1 MLRGHR
7 PSPPFAAIGPLPLL
21 PRAAVA
27 KLLALTSLGFTAALL
42 RLALFFLC
50 HNGCTSFRY
59 RDLRRVHG
67 SAVEG
72 NYLKIEEQL
81 PIGFPIKLV
90 RPANPRYLTTLMVQ
104 KSSERWWLMK

>member
-1 MLRGHR
+1 MA
-7 PSPPFAAIGPLPLL
+7 SAKPPFAAIGPLPLL

-27 KLLALTSLGFTAALL
+27 KLLALTPLGFTAALL
-42 RLALFFLC
+42 RLALLFLC

-59 RDLRRVHG
+59 RDLTRVHRL
-67 SAVEG
+67 AVED

-81 PIGFPIKLV
+81 PIGFPIELLSHD
-90 RPANPRYLTTLMVQ
+90 NPRYLTTLMVQ

>member
-1 MLRGHR
+1 MA
-7 PSPPFAAIGPLPLL
+7 SAKPPFGAIGPLPLL
-21 PRAAVA
+21 PWAAVA
-27 KLLALTSLGFTAALL
+27 KLLALTPLGFTAALL
-42 RLALFFLC
+42 RLALLFLC

-59 RDLRRVHG
+59 RDLTRVHG
-67 SAVEG
+67 SPVEG

-90 RPANPRYLTTLMVQ
+90 SPGNPRYLTTLMVQ